1 MKNNS
6 GFLLTRSTALYL
18 ACAIAASGPGLAQ
31 AQRGRAA
38 REPVTLNFV
47 NADIEAVARTM
58 AAITGRNIVVDPRV
72 KGTINLSTD
81 RPVPPN
87 VAYDQFLAAV
97 RLSGFTV
104 VESQGLLKLVPEAD
118 AKLQTGAVS
127 AGPPPGG
134 GQIVTQIFRL
144 NFEPAGNLV
153 PILRPL
159 ISPNN
164 TINVNPG
171 NNSLVITDYADN
183 LQRIGRI
190 IAALDVSNATDVD
203 VIPLQNV
210 LASDIAPVVQRL
222 TDASGAAPA
231 AGAPPGQAAAGDAS
245 FRTTIIPESRS
256 NTLLVRAAN
265 PARLNLVRSLVQ
277 KLDQPSGPSAAGNIW
292 VVYLKNADAARLAV
306 TLRAA
311 MAAMGPGGTA
321 GAAGGTSVPTA
332 AVVPTAAPGA
342 AAATAIGAA
351 SPQATAPTQPAA
363 QVSTGGQIQADPATN
378 ALIITAPEPQYR
390 QIRAVIDLL
399 DSRRAQVYVESL
411 IAEVSTDRVGQF
423 GIQWLTTANSG
434 GSTVGVLGTSFS
446 LGANLL
452 DLNLQVDSANP
463 TKPSTGF
470 NFGTGRTVGGR
481 FVLTSIANFLQTTGD
496 GNVLATPNLL
506 TLDNEE
512 AKIVVGQNVP
522 FITGSFTNTGAAAG
536 SVNPFQTIERRDV
549 GLTLRVRPQISEN
562 GTVKM
567 QMFQEVSSIDQTSVN
582 SPTGLITNKRSI
594 ESSILVDDG
603 AIVVLGGLLQDDY
616 SSNQQKVPLLGD
628 IPILGDLFK
637 SQTRQRK
644 KTNLMVFL
652 RPVVIRDSAQ
662 SDALSLDRYE
672 LMRGMQMQA
681 QPPHHIVMPVNE
693 SAVMPPTAPP
703 VPAPAPGPAPAAP
716 PVPAPTSGI
725 APTTGRSVSQF
736 TVPTPLGH

>member
-6 GFLLTRSTALYL
+6 RSLLTRSTALYL

-81 RPVPPN
+81 RPVPPS

-118 AKLQTGAVS
+118 AKLQTGSVS
-127 AGPPPGG
+127 AGPPPSG

-171 NNSLVITDYADN
+171 NNSLVVTDYADN

-231 AGAPPGQAAAGDAS
+231 AGAPAGQAAAGDTS

-256 NTLLVRAAN
+256 NSLLVRAAN

-311 MAAMGPGGTA
+311 MAAMGPGTPG
-321 GAAGGTSVPTA
+321 AGGGATSVPTA
-332 AVVPTAAPGA
+332 SVVPTAAPGG

-434 GSTVGVLGTSFS
+434 GSTVGVLGTSFT
-446 LGANLL
+446 LGTNLL

-463 TKPSTGF
+463 TKPSPGF

-662 SDALSLDRYE
+662 SDALSLDRYD

-681 QPPHHIVMPVNE
+681 QPPQHIVMPVNE
-693 SAVMPPTAPP
+693 SAVMPPAAT
-703 VPAPAPGPAPAAP
+703 PAPAPGPAPATP

-725 APTTGRSVSQF
+725 APTTGRPVSQF
-736 TVPTPLGH
+736 TVPAPLGH

>member
-6 GFLLTRSTALYL
+6 RSLLTRSTALYL

-81 RPVPPN
+81 RPVPPS

-118 AKLQTGAVS
+118 AKLQTGSVS
-127 AGPPPGG
+127 AGPPPSG

-171 NNSLVITDYADN
+171 NNSLVVTDYADN

-231 AGAPPGQAAAGDAS
+231 AGAPAGQAAAGDTS

-256 NTLLVRAAN
+256 NSLLVRAAN

-311 MAAMGPGGTA
+311 MAAMGPGTPG
-321 GAAGGTSVPTA
+321 AGGGATSVPTA
-332 AVVPTAAPGA
+332 SVVPTAAPGG

-434 GSTVGVLGTSFS
+434 GSTVGVLGTSFT
-446 LGANLL
+446 LGTNLL

-463 TKPSTGF
+463 TKPSPGF

-681 QPPHHIVMPVNE
+681 QPPQHIVMPVNE
-693 SAVMPPTAPP
+693 SAVMPPAAT
-703 VPAPAPGPAPAAP
+703 PAPAPGPAPATP

-725 APTTGRSVSQF
+725 APTTGRPVSQF
-736 TVPTPLGH
+736 TVPAPLGH